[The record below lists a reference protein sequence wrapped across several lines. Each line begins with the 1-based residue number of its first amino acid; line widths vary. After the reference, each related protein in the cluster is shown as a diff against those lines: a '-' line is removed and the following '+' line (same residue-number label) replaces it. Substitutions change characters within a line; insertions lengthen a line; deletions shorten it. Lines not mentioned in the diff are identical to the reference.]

1 MMRRRS
7 DEEDRGRNLLSLCAL
22 VSICTCI
29 TQPYG
34 DKIATLNIINLKILV
49 LILGLG
55 KG

>member
-1 MMRRRS
+1 MKKT
-7 DEEDRGRNLLSLCAL
+7 EVEIFSLYAL
-22 VSICTCI
+22 VCICTCI
-29 TQPYG
+29 TPQYA